1 MKKKSLISL
10 AIIVLVVIIAIV
22 ILTRSHPQTDDEVA
36 KCLGTKAT
44 LYVQLGCHACEL
56 QEDYFG
62 ESYEY
67 LSTVDCFFERDK
79 CIADNIQATPT
90 WIIDG
95 VYYKGA
101 RSVEEL
107 KELAGC

>member
-10 AIIVLVVIIAIV
+10 AVIAVVVIIAVI
-22 ILTRSHPQTDDEVA
+22 ILTRSHPQPSGNVA
-36 KCLGTKAT
+36 QCLGEKAI

-62 ESYEY
+62 EDYQY
-67 LSTVDCFFERDK
+67 LNVVDCFFEREK
-79 CIADNIQATPT
+79 CIEEGIQATPT

-95 VYYKGA
+95 VQYKGA
-101 RSVEEL
+101 RSVDEL